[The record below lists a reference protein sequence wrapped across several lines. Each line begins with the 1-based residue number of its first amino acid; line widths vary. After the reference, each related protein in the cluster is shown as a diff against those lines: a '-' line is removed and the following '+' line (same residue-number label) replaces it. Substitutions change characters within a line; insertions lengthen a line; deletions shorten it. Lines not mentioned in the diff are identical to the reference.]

1 MAVRTTAGSDTID
14 IDFVFFVF
22 FFLKKGGRSCVWKAI
37 FQQSNHYPCD
47 HVSHKWEPWTGIPR
61 WVLPPVQTERAVT
74 SPNSQEN
81 GPASIQARRERVS
94 GIEGNGILN
103 TFHFNGLQQSRLHI
117 CNHSFFNLILVSNT
131 FSGPNT
137 SKKCHHLIGCYSVP
151 GLGISDSVCWVF
163 TWIWNSVNLHLR
175 KGIILC
181 GKHRQARLLT
191 ERDESWTWKPD
202 GQPPCEGHSLS
213 LGWPGDMLNTSELFS
228 TLSPFEVQAE
238 LLNQVFIKPLT
249 CFWSRTFLFGN
260 QSCVHTEG
268 QRTYN

>member
-14 IDFVFFVF
+14 IVF
-22 FFLKKGGRSCVWKAI
+22 FFFFKRGQVLCLKSNISAVKSLPLRSCFSQMGTLDWDPKVSPAPSSNRAGSNLPE
-37 FQQSNHYPCD
+37 QSGKC
-47 HVSHKWEPWTGIPR
+47 
-61 WVLPPVQTERAVT
+61 
-74 SPNSQEN
+74 
-81 GPASIQARRERVS
+81 PASIQARRERVS

-137 SKKCHHLIGCYSVP
+137 SKKCHHLVGCYSVP

-163 TWIWNSVNLHLR
+163 TWIRNSVNLHLR